1 MHLALSEEQNALRD
15 ELRSYFAALMASDLG
30 RSLGG
35 GEHAGGVNYR
45 AIVRRL
51 GRDGWLG
58 TGWKKEWG
66 GKGYTPMEQ
75 LIFFEEAMAANV
87 PLPFVTLNTV
97 GPALQ
102 VYGSQEQKQFFLP
115 KILAGELHFA
125 IGYSEPSAGTDLA
138 NLSTRADRDGDEW
151 IINGQKI
158 FTTGGHDAD
167 YVWLAAR
174 TDQHAPRHKGI
185 TIFTVP
191 TASAGFAHSPIWLL
205 GGGHTNATY
214 YDGVRVPHSA
224 VVGEVNGGWRLI
236 TAQLNHERVGLA
248 PSGNIDGPL
257 RRVTAWAKDTSA
269 PDGRRVIDHQWVRL
283 ALARVWARND
293 ALKLYNWKVAS
304 ALESSVLSPADASA
318 MKVFGTELKLEA
330 FRSLMEVLGQG
341 AYITKNSPAAI
352 IEGELEHAY
361 RAAPVGTFGGG
372 VNEVQREIIAMV
384 GLGMP
389 RAPR

>member
-1 MHLALSEEQNALRD
+1 M
-15 ELRSYFAALMASDLG
+15 
-30 RSLGG
+30 
-35 GEHAGGVNYR
+35 
-45 AIVRRL
+45 
-51 GRDGWLG
+51 
-58 TGWKKEWG
+58 
-66 GKGYTPMEQ
+66 
-75 LIFFEEAMAANV
+75 
-87 PLPFVTLNTV
+87 
-97 GPALQ
+97 
-102 VYGSQEQKQFFLP
+102 
-115 KILAGELHFA
+115 
-125 IGYSEPSAGTDLA
+125 
-138 NLSTRADRDGDEW
+138 
-151 IINGQKI
+151 
-158 FTTGGHDAD
+158 
-167 YVWLAAR
+167 
-174 TDQHAPRHKGI
+174 
-185 TIFTVP
+185 
-191 TASAGFAHSPIWLL
+191 L

-257 RRVTAWAKDTSA
+257 RRVTAWAKDTSG

-304 ALESSVLSPADASA
+304 ALESAALSPADASA

-361 RAAPVGTFGGG
+361 RGAGGHVRRRRQRGTARDHRHGRLGHAARAAPGRTHHCV
-372 VNEVQREIIAMV
+372 V
-384 GLGMP
+384 MP
-389 RAPR
+389 PLTRKMLPVAHRPASDAR